1 MGAFGQSCFNVIDP
15 SDGSPGETEGCV
27 NFFVQVKKCPD
38 LDNITTKYCFDLPK
52 QYVQLTGGGFPDSIQ
67 PQTGQIPDSVIINRF
82 FSPDTHTYNV
92 TGDYIIA
99 QFINYNKAIYLK
111 KIRVFDPTVK
121 PVFTWE
127 VCGKKIKINLTDPVF
142 SQYYFSPGDGNPDE
156 LITGK
161 SHEYTYS
168 FTQASATFTFSIK
181 GEKPSTC
188 NRDPV
193 PATVTLYQN
202 PSPPVPI
209 LLEGPGTDT
218 LSYRVQIAVRADEE
232 YGFQQATGIA
242 DFSGLIGS
250 GRQEED
256 APVLNLD
263 LPSLNGNDLWNSRF
277 RSVTKKCYNGAD
289 QIEPSPQY
297 WTIFW
302 PRCQSENQ
310 KITINWPS
318 LNIPGLVKF
327 QLLRDG
333 AVLTQPDP
341 ASAKF
346 IDSADLICGSIYT
359 YRFRTE
365 VALAGGGFMI
375 FLSPEVKASAISNRP
390 PDPVQNITASVL
402 SSVMEIKAEPS
413 PIARLYHL
421 FRKESEGGSYAEI
434 GNGFSSLPIRDETA
448 SPNEKAYCYRISFDD
463 VCGNRSLLSDVICP
477 ILLKVEKEEGV
488 RFLLTGQR
496 WKAGK
501 MVECCDTSSF
511 YERRRNHLKKPL
523 RTVERIFPLNRRA
536 R

>member
-1 MGAFGQSCFNVIDP
+1 
-15 SDGSPGETEGCV
+15 
-27 NFFVQVKKCPD
+27 
-38 LDNITTKYCFDLPK
+38 
-52 QYVQLTGGGFPDSIQ
+52 
-67 PQTGQIPDSVIINRF
+67 
-82 FSPDTHTYNV
+82 
-92 TGDYIIA
+92 
-99 QFINYNKAIYLK
+99 
-111 KIRVFDPTVK
+111 
-121 PVFTWE
+121 
-127 VCGKKIKINLTDPVF
+127 
-142 SQYYFSPGDGNPDE
+142 
-156 LITGK
+156 
-161 SHEYTYS
+161 
-168 FTQASATFTFSIK
+168 
-181 GEKPSTC
+181 
-188 NRDPV
+188 
-193 PATVTLYQN
+193 
-202 PSPPVPI
+202 
-209 LLEGPGTDT
+209 
-218 LSYRVQIAVRADEE
+218 VRADEE

-256 APVLNLD
+256 AAVLNLD
-263 LPSLNGNDLWNSRF
+263 LPPLNGNDLWNSRF
-277 RSVTKKCYNGAD
+277 RSVTKKCYNGTD
-289 QIEPSPQY
+289 QIEPTPQY

-302 PRCQSENQ
+302 PRCQSENK

-333 AVLTQPDP
+333 AVLAQPDP

-365 VALAGGGFMI
+365 VALPGGGLMI

-434 GNGFSSLPIRDETA
+434 GNGFSSLPIKDETA

-477 ILLKVEKEEGV
+477 ILLKVEKEEGGSLSFDWTALEGWKNGGVLRYELLLRKAAQPFEETIAYRGKNLSFEQEGQIKDSKKLIFRV
-488 RFLLTGQR
+488 RALPESPALYPDTSFSNEVEIIQESRFRFPDSFTPNNDRMNDEFKCYGSFIKTYQLIIYNSWGNVVFSSDKPDAGWDGKIDDVPAQTGNYAYR
-496 WKAGK
+496 AIATDESGERMEKAGFF
-501 MVECCDTSSF
+501 S
-511 YERRRNHLKKPL
+511 LL
-523 RTVERIFPLNRRA
+523 R
-536 R
+536 